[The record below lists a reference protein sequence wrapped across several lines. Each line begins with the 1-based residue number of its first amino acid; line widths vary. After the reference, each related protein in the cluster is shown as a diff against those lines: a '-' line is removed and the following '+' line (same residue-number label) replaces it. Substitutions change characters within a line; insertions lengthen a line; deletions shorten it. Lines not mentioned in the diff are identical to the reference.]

1 MIAHIL
7 KLYNNRYILKGILNQ
22 KDINHYTGTLINIPE
37 SINSFLII
45 IIYYYDDIMNYN
57 FIKDIKYNADNPIY
71 LENVLV
77 YNPFILI
84 YVKEN

>member
-1 MIAHIL
+1 
-7 KLYNNRYILKGILNQ
+7 
-22 KDINHYTGTLINIPE
+22 
-37 SINSFLII
+37 
-45 IIYYYDDIMNYN
+45 MNYN

-84 YVKEN
+84 YVKEKCTG